1 MGFFQSSEVSWQCK
15 AERHSGDICAERV
28 QQKADTELL
37 SLLVPGKEEGIF
49 PFILPPTV
57 YNLVKNYDFFFLIL
71 FGEEEQLISLLSCSS
86 EVYLSSAQRAECS

>member
-1 MGFFQSSEVSWQCK
+1 M
-15 AERHSGDICAERV
+15 

-37 SLLVPGKEEGIF
+37 SPLVPGMEAGIF

-57 YNLVKNYDFFFLIL
+57 YNLVKNDDFFLILL
-71 FGEEEQLISLLSCSS
+71 FGEEEQLISLSSCSS